1 MPVHPILISARFW
14 RSVIALV
21 LAAVAAIASGLAGNR
36 FSEWSAQGPT
46 TPQVIAACG
55 AVAFCLLAIFATIG
69 FSRIAR
75 DLLEPRTGTAHAAVV
90 RYTIVLAGGLANV
103 IITLQLF
110 KVPVGNLLVGTAFTA
125 VLLGI
130 AAQQT
135 LGNLFAG
142 VMLMLARPFNV
153 GDQVRM
159 RGGALGGEIQGTVT
173 AVGITYTRLDTADG
187 PLNVPNAQAMAAV
200 VGPLEADGP
209 PDPGPA
215 ADPVAAPAGT
225 APADTGLAST
235 GLASTGLASTGPA
248 NTGPANTGPAT
259 AGPVAADAATAAVA
273 SPGAGTP
280 RPAGSGTPPPGPGD
294 GTSHEATP

>member
-1 MPVHPILISARFW
+1 MPSTLISARFW

-21 LAAVAAIASGLAGNR
+21 LAAAAAIASGLAGNR
-36 FSEWSAQGPT
+36 FSEWSTRGPT
-46 TPQVIAACG
+46 TPQLVAAGG
-55 AVAFCLLAIFATIG
+55 ALAFSLLAIFATIG

-75 DLLEPRTGTAHAAVV
+75 DLLEPRAGAAHAAVV

-103 IITLQLF
+103 IITLELF

-142 VMLMLARPFNV
+142 VMLMLARPFSV

-159 RGGALGGEIQGTVT
+159 RGGTLGGEIQGTVT
-173 AVGITYTRLDTADG
+173 AVGITYTRLDTAEG

-200 VGPLEADGP
+200 VGPLQPDGP

-215 ADPVAAPAGT
+215 ADPVAAPAG
-225 APADTGLAST
+225 A
-235 GLASTGLASTGPA
+235 GPGA
-248 NTGPANTGPAT
+248 
-259 AGPVAADAATAAVA
+259 AGPVTAAVA
-273 SPGAGTP
+273 TATTAAVPSPGAGTP
-280 RPAGSGTPPPGPGD
+280 PSAGTVHPGGTVPPGRSGPPQPGPGA

>member
-1 MPVHPILISARFW
+1 VPSTLISARFW

-21 LAAVAAIASGLAGNR
+21 LAAAAAITSGLAGNH
-36 FSEWSAQGPT
+36 FSEWSTDGPT
-46 TPQVIAACG
+46 TPQLVAASG
-55 AVAFCLLAIFATIG
+55 AVAFCLLAILATIG

-75 DLLEPRTGTAHAAVV
+75 DLLEPRTGKAHAAVV
-90 RYTIVLAGGLANV
+90 RYTVVLAGGLANV

-142 VMLMLARPFNV
+142 VMLMLARPFSA

-173 AVGITYTRLDTADG
+173 AVGITYTRLDTAEG

-200 VGPLEADGP
+200 VGPLPADGP

-215 ADPVAAPAGT
+215 ADPAAASAGAGPG
-225 APADTGLAST
+225 AP
-235 GLASTGLASTGPA
+235 GPA
-248 NTGPANTGPAT
+248 
-259 AGPVAADAATAAVA
+259 AVT
-273 SPGAGTP
+273 SPGAGTVSP
-280 RPAGSGTPPPGPGD
+280 VGTVLPAGSGPPPPGSGD
-294 GTSHEATP
+294 GASHEATP

>member
-1 MPVHPILISARFW
+1 MPVPSTLISARFW

-21 LAAVAAIASGLAGNR
+21 LAAAAAIASGLAGNR
-36 FSEWSAQGPT
+36 FSEWSTTGPT
-46 TPQVIAACG
+46 TPQLVAAGG
-55 AVAFCLLAIFATIG
+55 AVAFCLLAFFATIG

-159 RGGALGGEIQGTVT
+159 RGGALGGEIQGTVA
-173 AVGITYTRLDTADG
+173 AVGITYTRLDTAEG
-187 PLNVPNAQAMAAV
+187 SLNVPNAQAMAAV
-200 VGPLEADGP
+200 VGPLTADGP

-215 ADPVAAPAGT
+215 ADPDTAPAG
-225 APADTGLAST
+225 AGPGAS
-235 GLASTGLASTGPA
+235 
-248 NTGPANTGPAT
+248 
-259 AGPVAADAATAAVA
+259 GPVAAAAATATAVTC
-273 SPGAGTP
+273 PGAGTVSP
-280 RPAGSGTPPPGPGD
+280 AGTVRPAGSGPPPPGSGD
-294 GTSHEATP
+294 GASHEATP